1 MSDVGRLRDEV
12 ALREA
17 SLADARW
24 EREAGELSAE
34 QFASIADRE
43 SEALARAQ
51 AELAALAD
59 APSTVVLGRRVRK
72 ARWLVVATVCFAAA
86 LGFVLYGALAPRQAG
101 SSATGGLDLGRS
113 QHISQLLTEAEA
125 DVAMGRPVAA
135 LAAYRQ
141 VLVLDAHNVAA
152 LTESGWLDFSAGSA
166 AHQSAVVELG
176 IRSLETAVH
185 LAPRNAAARLYLAIV
200 ADSTPGNRVVAKRE
214 FEVFLTLHPSV
225 GQMAVATPFMKRLGL
240 TP

>member
-17 SLADARW
+17 SLADARQ

-43 SEALARAQ
+43 RLALAKAQ
-51 AELAALAD
+51 AELASLVE

-72 ARWLVVATVCFAAA
+72 ARWLVVATVCFAVV
-86 LGFVLYGALAPRQAG
+86 LGFALYGALAPRQAG
-101 SSATGGLDLGRS
+101 NSATGGLDLGRS

-125 DVAMGRPVAA
+125 DVANGSPVAA

-141 VLVLDAHNVAA
+141 VLVLDANNVAA

-166 AHQSAVVELG
+166 GHQSAVVELG
-176 IRSLETAVH
+176 IRNLEKAVH

-200 ADSTPGNRVVAKRE
+200 ADSTPGNQVVAKRE

-225 GQMAVATPFMKRLGL
+225 GQMAVATPFMRRLGL
-240 TP
+240 KP